1 MEMPVASKNVFIVED
16 SVAVRA
22 RLVELVRAIDGA
34 TVVGEAGTPVDA
46 VIGIMKT
53 RPDFVVLDFQLEGG
67 TGADV
72 LRMIRPQM
80 PKVVV
85 MVLTN
90 YPLAQIRRACIEAGA
105 DTFFDK
111 TSEFGKI
118 KDVIAGT
125 APG

>member
-1 MEMPVASKNVFIVED
+1 MSVTLKSVFIVED

-22 RLVELVRAIDGA
+22 RLVELVRAIDGV
-34 TVVGEAGTPVDA
+34 TVVGEAGTPIDA
-46 VIGIMKT
+46 VIGIMNT

-80 PKVVV
+80 PNAVVI
-85 MVLTN
+85 VLTN
-90 YPLAQIRRACIEAGA
+90 YPLAQIRRACLDAGA
-105 DTFFDK
+105 NAFFDK

-118 KDVIAGT
+118 KDVIAGA
-125 APG
+125 APA